1 MYLYNS
7 DAENSDRTTELAVA
21 LKKEALTKNPDVLK
35 SFKFVDFIVS
45 STKMEDP
52 LAARGIGGYSSDV
65 TGTYSRRER
74 FVAYIAVRIQ
84 FDYFYKQ
91 TEPASSKNESTTPDG
106 EQPIV
111 DYIIGNG
118 FCPPNIPTRC
128 QNGKLRENVE
138 YWYTESSAPE
148 GVSHLSAS
156 LFSASIVIVVI
167 QSILT
172 KH

>member
-1 MYLYNS
+1 MYLYNA
-7 DAENSDRTTELAVA
+7 DAENSDSTTELAVA
-21 LKKEALTKNPDVLK
+21 LKNEALTKNPDVLK

-52 LAARGIGGYSSDV
+52 LANRGIGGHSSDV

-74 FVAYIAVRIQ
+74 FVAYIAASIQ
-84 FDYFYKQ
+84 FDYFYNQ
-91 TEPASSKNESTTPDG
+91 TNESTTPGG

-111 DYIIGNG
+111 KYIIGNG

-138 YWYTESSAPE
+138 YWYTGSSAPE
-148 GVSHLSAS
+148 W
-156 LFSASIVIVVI
+156 
-167 QSILT
+167 LT
-172 KH
+172 VNF